1 MVDKSIEQIHNKL
14 ISLKPYVTDE
24 TSITESGI
32 MDVLQKMAAVLDS
45 HVGSGVNAHTPV
57 AHYQSGFMTPT
68 LLAKL
73 YEIAGKRTYTGGGRD
88 IMTLDPGCY
97 YGLKFKNGPLAAD
110 DDALVTV
117 DVSNIG
123 DLGKQ
128 IVVIKSYTGQTYLYT
143 EHKNSAGTNYAA
155 PSIWTSIPRFANLWE
170 GSLSTVG
177 TEFTLADR
185 IDKYTRLI
193 FTINTNNGA
202 IYDVTTISGGNTFK
216 INTFQRVNTGPG
228 MNNFEVTLTISGK
241 SGSVTKNVSDA
252 YNAGTA
258 GPVVASN
265 LGRVTKIVGVLE

>member
-1 MVDKSIEQIHNKL
+1 MTDK
-14 ISLKPYVTDE
+14 VTDQTHKTA
-24 TSITESGI
+24 TSINPYIRGDQAITQIGLAET
-32 MDVLQKMAAVLDS
+32 VQKLAAVVDS
-45 HVGSGVNAHTPV
+45 HIGSGVNAHTPV

-110 DDALVTV
+110 DDALATV
-117 DVSNIG
+117 DVSKFE
-123 DLGKQ
+123 DFGKQ

-177 TEFTLADR
+177 TKFTLADR

-202 IYDVTTISGGNTFK
+202 VYDVTTISGGDTFK
-216 INTFQRVNTGPG
+216 INTFQRENTGPG

-265 LGRVTKIVGVLE
+265 LGRVVKIVGVLE

>member
-1 MVDKSIEQIHNKL
+1 MTDK
-14 ISLKPYVTDE
+14 VTDQTHKTA
-24 TSITESGI
+24 TSINPYIRGDQAITQIGLAET
-32 MDVLQKMAAVLDS
+32 VQKLAAVVDS
-45 HVGSGVNAHTPV
+45 HIGSGVNAHTPV
-57 AHYQSGFMTPT
+57 AHYQSGFMTPM

-110 DDALVTV
+110 DDALATV
-117 DVSNIG
+117 DVSKFE
-123 DLGKQ
+123 DFGKQ

-177 TEFTLADR
+177 TKFTLADR

-202 IYDVTTISGGNTFK
+202 VYDVTTISGGDTFK
-216 INTFQRVNTGPG
+216 INTFQRQNTGPG
-228 MNNFEVTLTISGK
+228 MNNFEVTLTISGT

-252 YNAGTA
+252 YNAGAT

-265 LGRVTKIVGVLE
+265 LGRVVKIVGVLE